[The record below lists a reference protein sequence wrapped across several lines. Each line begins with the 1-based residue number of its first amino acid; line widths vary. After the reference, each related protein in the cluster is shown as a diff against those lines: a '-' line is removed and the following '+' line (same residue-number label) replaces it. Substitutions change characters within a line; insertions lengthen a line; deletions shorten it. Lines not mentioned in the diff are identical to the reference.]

1 MLKPPRIVCNKPL
14 PKERAIR
21 FTAKHYQSL
30 EPITLEFSD
39 SEVKHVYDSDD
50 AETSLICAPVFIDLQ
65 INGYGGVNFSD
76 SSSLSKEGI
85 AKVVNTLYSHGVAYF
100 LPTVTTSSSENL
112 KHCFEI
118 LASSCEDSELARSMP
133 GFHLEGPYISSIDGP
148 RGAHPTEHAKPP
160 SWEAFLK
167 LQDAAQDRIK
177 LVTLAPELPGAL
189 NFIEKLREQNIV
201 PAIGHSNAETKD
213 IEDAALAGAVLST
226 HLGNGAH
233 ASIRRHPNYIWDQ
246 LANDNLWAS
255 LIVDGFHL
263 PPNVV
268 KVMTRAKGAEKM
280 ILVTDA
286 VTVSGLKPGHYHFMG
301 KDIELKPEG
310 VVRLSGTDYLA
321 GAALKM
327 PDAIFNAARFTGLS
341 QETVIAMASLHPYD
355 LLSTYAD
362 LSFDIFSGQTFSLL
376 KWEGNNLEVVAT
388 VIEGRT
394 YFSRFGTYLKGAGGS
409 DN

>member
-1 MLKPPRIVCNKPL
+1 MPRVI
-14 PKERAIR
+14 
-21 FTAKHYQSL
+21 TKHYQSL

-39 SEVKHVYDSDD
+39 NKVKQVFEADEH
-50 AETSLICAPVFIDLQ
+50 ETSLLCAPVFIDLQ
-65 INGYGGVNFSD
+65 INGYEGVNFSD
-76 SSSLSKEGI
+76 SASLSKVGI
-85 AKVVNTLYSHGVAYF
+85 AKVVNTLHSHGIAYF

-112 KHCFEI
+112 QQCFEI
-118 LASSCEDSELARSMP
+118 LASSCEDEELARNMP
-133 GFHLEGPYISSIDGP
+133 GFHLEGPYISSTDGP
-148 RGAHPTEHAKPP
+148 RGAHPIEHARPP
-160 SWEAFLK
+160 SWEEFQR
-167 LQDAAQDRIK
+167 LQDAAQGRIK
-177 LVTLAPELPGAL
+177 LVTLAPELPGAID
-189 NFIEKLREQNIV
+189 FIEKLREQAIV
-201 PAIGHSNAETKD
+201 PAIGHTNAETKD
-213 IEDAALAGAVLST
+213 IEAATLAGAVLST

-233 ASIRRHPNYIWDQ
+233 ASIKRHPNYIWDQ

-255 LIVDGFHL
+255 LIVDSFHL

-268 KVMTRAKGAEKM
+268 KVMTRAKGAEKT

-286 VTVSGLKPGHYHFMG
+286 VTVSGLKPGHYRFMG

-327 PDAIFNAARFTGLS
+327 PNAIFNAARFTGLS

-362 LSFDIFSGQTFSLL
+362 LSFDIFSEQTFSLL
-376 KWEGNNLEVVAT
+376 KWDDNKLEVVAT
-388 VIEGRT
+388 VIEGGT
-394 YFSRFGTYLKGAGGS
+394 YFSRLGTYLKGAGGS